1 MRFLFVILSFDFLI
15 MSSSNDHANREEG
28 MTNHSYYKPL
38 LSVLSTLII
47 LFSMDFIFFGDNY
60 KCFKAPNS
68 FFYV

>member
-1 MRFLFVILSFDFLI
+1 

-38 LSVLSTLII
+38 LSVLNTPFII
-47 LFSMDFIFFGDNY
+47 LFSMDFICFGYIY

-68 FFYV
+68 FFMFRSLRRKRKQKG